1 MCPSGGDT
9 AASLTSSPCLWLWPL
24 TCWPLWELCVLPV
37 LGRCSGSCAVPARGC
52 CGLPW
57 DCLAPKVTATN
68 SRLGL
73 LLGGCPVHLHLFP
86 SGLATEYLEYFV
98 CPCQWRTESQA
109 SRGLRASASTPSV
122 QAGNNLQRYMCSNST
137 AATLP
142 GCCCC
147 SVCVRSCA
155 ARRRCFLGVSEVLG
169 MAAEPPLRGLG

>member
-24 TCWPLWELCVLPV
+24 TCWPLWELCVPPV

-52 CGLPW
+52 RGLPW

-86 SGLATEYLEYFV
+86 SSLATEYLEYFV

-109 SRGLRASASTPSV
+109 SRGLRASAFTPSV

-155 ARRRCFLGVSEVLG
+155 AHRRCFLGVSEVLG